1 MLLMHCRFQRVI
13 MPWHRMKNTKKERAG
28 HLKLASRVDLTFPKH
43 ISTLFRNFK
52 WGSFWANL
60 DITQQFHY
68 FKISRH
74 NFQVGL
80 IPGGL
85 EYNIAK
91 FSRNSREIFYA

>member
-1 MLLMHCRFQRVI
+1 MA
-13 MPWHRMKNTKKERAG
+13 WNEKYKDNERAG
-28 HLKLASRVDLTFPKH
+28 RFKLASRVDLAFPKH
-43 ISTLFRNFK
+43 ISTLLRNFK

-60 DITQQFHY
+60 DTTQQFHY
-68 FKISRH
+68 FKILRH

-91 FSRNSREIFYA
+91 FSRNSKKISLLEI